1 MNATAP
7 HVSVI
12 MTVLNEGRSLPT
24 VISALLDQTHVPAE
38 VVICDGG
45 STDNTMSSLR
55 ALQQSMEGTATRLT
69 LLVAEGANI
78 SEGRNR
84 AIEAATH
91 DLIAVTDAGI
101 RPEPDWLEQLVA
113 TFTAHAG
120 DPSVQGVAGF
130 FLPEVKGVLD
140 TALAGTTQ
148 PLRRDVDPETFLPAG
163 RSMLFTRQAWREA
176 GRFPEWLD
184 YCEDLVFD
192 LRMEDLAADGVKGL
206 PLAELSVVRVPPR
219 ESLRAFF
226 KQYYLYARGDG
237 KADLWRGRHA
247 IRYGTYLVLIP
258 LLLSLIGRGAWR
270 RRLGWTGLAA
280 GIAAYCRRPLARIMQ
295 LGQYRMTPLQLMAAM
310 SMVPLIRV
318 LGDVAKMTGYPVG
331 WIWRIR
337 NWKRPEIHWRTVIKL
352 RNGRSVSENQA
363 R

>member
-38 VVICDGG
+38 VVVCDGG
-45 STDNTMSSLR
+45 STDNSMSSLR
-55 ALQQSMEGTATRLT
+55 ALQQSMEGTATQLT
-69 LLVAEGANI
+69 LLEAKGANI

-84 AIEAATH
+84 AIEAATY

-113 TFTAHAG
+113 TFKAH
-120 DPSVQGVAGF
+120 DDQPTVRGVAGF
-130 FLPEVKGVLD
+130 FLPEVTGVLD

-148 PLRRDVDPETFLPAG
+148 PLRKDVNPETFLPAG
-163 RSMLFTRQAWREA
+163 RSMLFTRQAWEEA

-192 LRMEDLAADGVKGL
+192 HRMEELAGEGVKGL
-206 PLAELSVVRVPPR
+206 PMAELSVVRVPPR
-219 ESLRAFF
+219 ESLGAFF
-226 KQYYLYARGDG
+226 KQYYRYARGDG

-247 IRYGTYLVLIP
+247 IRYGTYLVLLP
-258 LLLSLIGRGAWR
+258 LLLSLLGGGRWR
-270 RRLGWTGLAA
+270 RRLGWAGLAA
-280 GIAAYCRRPLARIMQ
+280 GIVAYCRRPLARIMQ
-295 LGQYRMTPLQLMAAM
+295 LGQYRMSPLRIVAAM
-310 SMVPLIRV
+310 SLVPVIRV
-318 LGDVAKMTGYPVG
+318 LGDVAKMLGYPAG
-331 WIWRIR
+331 WLWRIR
-337 NWKRPEIHWRTVIKL
+337 NWTRPEIHWRTVIKL
-352 RNGRSVSENQA
+352 RNSRPISENGGP
-363 R
+363 